1 MIFFGINF
9 RGASEF
15 IPVAGDRDDDGVDTV
30 GFFVPSILR
39 WNLKNDFMDG
49 WTNFIGFNFGGP
61 ADAIPVA
68 GDWE

>member
-1 MIFFGINF
+1 
-9 RGASEF
+9 
-15 IPVAGDRDDDGVDTV
+15 VDTV

-39 WNLKNDFMDG
+39 WKLKNDFGDG
-49 WTNFIGFNFGGP
+49 WTNFMGFNFGGP